1 MMYRSKK
8 DRRESIIAFLVLS
21 QAILLVYIYILKIQK
36 RDLLNE
42 DFIRIYWQKDDYSL
56 RC

>member
-8 DRRESIIAFLVLS
+8 NCRESIIAFLVLS

-36 RDLLNE
+36 GDLLNE

>member
-8 DRRESIIAFLVLS
+8 DRRESIIAFFVLS

-36 RDLLNE
+36 RDLLNG